1 MCYDTAPIP
10 HFNSIQLT
18 TFEKGPTPASPSKKG
33 ATPTSPFE
41 KGESRAI
48 FQKQQIA
55 YQLFGADMDG
65 LIEEMNEELA
75 S

>member
-18 TFEKGPTPASPSKKG
+18 TFEKGPTPAFPSKKG

-41 KGESRAI
+41 KGGSRGI
-48 FQKQQIA
+48 FQKQQTA
-55 YQLFGADMDG
+55 YQLSGADMDR
-65 LIEEMNEELA
+65 LVEELNEELVA
-75 S
+75 